1 MFRGRTEHVATREA
15 ALFHGCAG
23 QRGKTDDVA
32 GGVNVRDTGLIVF
45 VDLDLAARIGFHAGR
60 CEVKAIAVRLTAYG
74 VDERVA
80 LYFLS
85 AFEFRKNAA
94 SRGIDSHPGHF
105 FTEAESSAHLAEVI
119 SQSFHDFS
127 VDEIQNRG
135 TLVYQS
141 DFGSQGC
148 EKRGVF
154 KADNSRANHNNFPGQ
169 SCQAGKTVGI
179 DDAFVIERNLR
190 ISSRPRAAGD

>member
-1 MFRGRTEHVATREA
+1 MFRGGTEHVATRET

-23 QRGKTDDVA
+23 KRGKTDDVA

-45 VDLDLAARIGFHAGR
+45 IDLDLAPRIGFHAGR
-60 CEVKAIAVRLTAYG
+60 CEVKPIAVRLAAYG

-85 AFEFRKNAA
+85 ALESRKNAA
-94 SRGIDSHPGHF
+94 SVGIDSHPGHF
-105 FTEAESSAHLAEVI
+105 FAETESSAHLAEVI
-119 SQSFHDFS
+119 GQSLHDFA

-141 DFGSQGC
+141 DFGSQGR
-148 EKRGVF
+148 K
-154 KADNSRANHNNFPGQ
+154 K
-169 SCQAGKTVGI
+169 
-179 DDAFVIERNLR
+179 
-190 ISSRPRAAGD
+190 